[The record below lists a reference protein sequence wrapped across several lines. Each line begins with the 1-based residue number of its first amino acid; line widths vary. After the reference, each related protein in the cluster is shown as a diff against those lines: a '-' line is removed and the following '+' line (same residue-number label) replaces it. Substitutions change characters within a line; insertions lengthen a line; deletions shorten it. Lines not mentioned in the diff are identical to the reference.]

1 MPPQQRPRSDQARAA
16 RGAWQV
22 TGRRRQQRA
31 IRGTKLRPRH
41 LATQHLEL
49 MAQDQQ
55 LEVLDVQPTATSDD
69 RAQQGP
75 EREVEKRESH
85 TGDRSSPRPEQARPE
100 YWRPSPINEAR
111 RAELLHEVVDYVIAH
126 GLSDLSLRPLAT
138 ELGVT
143 PTTLVHHF
151 GTKEELLQRVL
162 NGVRERILDAVEVP
176 AGDRTPEELLWAAWE
191 WISAEEHL
199 ALFRLFFEIYGRALR
214 EPERFALFRQRV
226 VDEWLQ
232 RVTLELERQGIPSAS
247 VRRRATLGVALTRGL
262 LLDLLTTGDRDRVED
277 ALRSYLGVGRPT
289 SP

>member
-1 MPPQQRPRSDQARAA
+1 
-16 RGAWQV
+16 V
-22 TGRRRQQRA
+22 
-31 IRGTKLRPRH
+31 
-41 LATQHLEL
+41 
-49 MAQDQQ
+49 
-55 LEVLDVQPTATSDD
+55 
-69 RAQQGP
+69 
-75 EREVEKRESH
+75 
-85 TGDRSSPRPEQARPE
+85 ARPV
-100 YWRPSPINEAR
+100 NETR
-111 RAELLHEVVDYVIAH
+111 RTELLHAVIDYVIAH

-151 GTKEELLQRVL
+151 GSKDELLQLVV
-162 NGVRERILDAVEVP
+162 NGVRERILDVLEVP
-176 AGDRTPEELLWAAWE
+176 AGAGDRTPEELLWAAWE
-191 WISAEEHL
+191 WISAEERL